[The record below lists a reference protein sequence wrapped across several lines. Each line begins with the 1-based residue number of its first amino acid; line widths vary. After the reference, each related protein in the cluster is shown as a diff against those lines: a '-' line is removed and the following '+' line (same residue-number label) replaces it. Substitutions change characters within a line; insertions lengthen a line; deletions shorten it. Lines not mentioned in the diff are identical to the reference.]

1 MESVEDKIKV
11 ERSDLNDKIS
21 RLSAFLE
28 SQRAT
33 MISAHHLD
41 LLTMQLHVMSV
52 YSRILTLRL
61 DDIKDNQD

>member
-1 MESVEDKIKV
+1 METVETRINA
-11 ERSDLNDKIS
+11 ELSDLNGKIS

-61 DDIKDNQD
+61 DDMKDDRD